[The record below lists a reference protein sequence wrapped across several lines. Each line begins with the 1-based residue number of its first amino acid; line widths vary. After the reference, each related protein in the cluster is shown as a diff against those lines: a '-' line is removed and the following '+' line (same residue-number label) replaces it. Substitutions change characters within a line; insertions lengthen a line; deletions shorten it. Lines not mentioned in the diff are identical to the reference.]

1 MRALYGVGQ
10 SVPLQ
15 RVLREH
21 RAVLI
26 PLALLLAANLIV
38 LVAIVAPLSQRVSS
52 SEQRAQSAERERAA
66 AEAEFRRAEALR
78 ASRARAAEDLEAFYA
93 TVLPESTA
101 AARRILHLKVQQQAR
116 EHGVRFEG
124 GGYTEE
130 ALRDSRLYRLTTQIR
145 LSGTYDDIRTL
156 IHALET
162 SPDFV
167 VIDSLSLAESTAQDT
182 PLSVSLA
189 LSTYYR
195 APDAVPARHDGR

>member
-1 MRALYGVGQ
+1 MRALYGAGHA
-10 SVPLQ
+10 VPLQ

-21 RAVLI
+21 RAALI
-26 PLALLLAANLIV
+26 PLAVLLAANLAV
-38 LVAIVAPLSQRVSS
+38 LVAIVAPLSQRVSA
-52 SEQRAQSAERERAA
+52 SEQRAQAAERERAA
-66 AEAEFRRAEALR
+66 AEAEFQRAEALR

-101 AARRILHLKVQQQAR
+101 AARRILHLKLQQQAR

-130 ALRDSRLYRLTTQIR
+130 ALRDSQLYRLTTQIR

-167 VIDSLSLAESTAQDT
+167 VIDSLSLAESTAQDA
-182 PLSVSLA
+182 PLSVSLT

-195 APDAVPARHDGR
+195 APDAVRSRHDGQ